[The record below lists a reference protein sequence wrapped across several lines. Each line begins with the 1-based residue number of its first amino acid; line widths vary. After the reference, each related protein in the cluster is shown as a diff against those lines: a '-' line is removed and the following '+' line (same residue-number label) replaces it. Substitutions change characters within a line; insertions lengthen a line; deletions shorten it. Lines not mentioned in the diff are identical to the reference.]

1 LEITWITESCFL
13 IVSEN
18 LSIITNPD
26 PKSDI
31 DKIIA
36 PHQAKNSIVTTS
48 NKTIARLIEERSFL
62 KPDYILSGPGYYELF
77 SSPIEGL
84 STMPDPEAIEPEQ
97 NILYKFKIEDISI
110 LHLGNIQSS
119 LKPGQIE
126 ELSPVD
132 IILLPAKNT
141 LIELELAQFIQ
152 KIEAKLIIPI
162 DNPEEL
168 NKTTNLL
175 RELGAIVIEPRNK
188 LNLKKNSLKENL
200 QIPLLIPQYNNLG

>member
-1 LEITWITESCFL
+1 MEITWITENCFL
-13 IVSEN
+13 ITSED
-18 LSIITNPD
+18 LSIITDPD
-26 PKSDI
+26 PKTNI
-31 DKIIA
+31 DKVIA
-36 PHQAKNSIVTTS
+36 PHQGKNSIVTTS
-48 NKTIARLIEERSFL
+48 NKTIAGLIEERSFL

-77 SSPIEGL
+77 SSPIEVL
-84 STMPDPEAIEPEQ
+84 STITAPEEIEPEQ

-132 IILLPAKNT
+132 IVLLPAKNT

-162 DNPEEL
+162 DTSEES
-168 NKTTNLL
+168 NKTTNVL

-200 QIPLLIPQYNNLG
+200 QIPLLIPQFNKLS